1 MKVLIDTNIILDVLY
16 AREPYVEDASKVFK
30 CCELKQID
38 GYISALSIP
47 NIVYVM
53 RKEIDR
59 EKIRKMLET
68 LTNIFSISDLR
79 ETDLIKAA
87 GTDIDDYEDAVQ
99 CVSASRIKADF
110 IVTRNLKDFRNS
122 RVPAIKPSELLERL

>member
-16 AREPYVEDASKVFK
+16 GREPFVEDAAKVFK

-38 GYISALSIP
+38 GNVSAMSIP

-53 RKEIDR
+53 RKEMDR
-59 EKIRKMLET
+59 NKVGQMLEM
-68 LTNIFSISDLR
+68 LTGIFSVADLR

-99 CVSASRIKADF
+99 SICAARIKADY
-110 IVTRNLKDFRNS
+110 IVTRNLKDYRNS
-122 RVPAIKPSELLERL
+122 KVPAIKPSELLERL